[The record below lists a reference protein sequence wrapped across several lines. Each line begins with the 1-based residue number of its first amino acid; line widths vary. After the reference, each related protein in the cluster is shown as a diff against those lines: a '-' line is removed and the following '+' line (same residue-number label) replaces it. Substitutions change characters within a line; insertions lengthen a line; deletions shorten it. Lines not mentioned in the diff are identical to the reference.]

1 MSVTVAKTAGFC
13 FGVRRAVELAEQK
26 AGENGVLYACGEIIH
41 NRHEIDRLAQ
51 KGVRTAQTPE
61 EIPDGAD
68 VLIRAHGVPRAVY
81 QTLAQKGCRVFDAT
95 CPFVQKIHRIADEA
109 REKGRIVAI
118 FGSPGHPEVVGIQ
131 GWCDRSVVVA
141 SEDEVETLL
150 AVPGMTQTPI
160 TVVAQTTV
168 NRALWDISVA
178 MLKKRCTNLEI
189 FDTICKATDERQMEA
204 RLLAGVSDRMIVIG
218 DKKSSNTK
226 RLYEIS
232 RALCEHVLLVEDAEE
247 LRAQSFPREGKIGIT
262 AGASTPAWIIKEV
275 SNMMSEETKIEN
287 EDFAAM
293 LEESF
298 KTLNTGEKVTGTVVA
313 VSTTDIQ
320 VDLGVKHTAY
330 IPISEL
336 SDDPNYDVAANIR
349 PGEEIEA
356 VVVRVNDGEGTITL
370 SKKRVDQ
377 LKGWDTVEKAFEDH
391 AVVEGIIMEENR
403 GGVVATAFGVRVF
416 IPASQTGVPKDQ
428 PMSQLVKTKQS
439 FYITEINRQRRR
451 VVGSIRQI
459 QQEARKAAAEKVWES
474 IEVGNEYEGTVKSL
488 TSYGAFV
495 DIGGVDGMVHISEL
509 AWGRIKHPSE
519 VVSVG
524 DQVKVFVIG
533 LDKENKKIS
542 LGYKREEDNP
552 WNVFKAQYNVGDVA
566 SVKILKFMDFGAF
579 AEIVPGVDGLIHISQ
594 ISDHRI
600 AKPADALE
608 IGQQVDAKIIDVNDE
623 KKKVSLSIRALLVGD
638 EEEEGYEDE
647 ADEAAET
654 EE

>member
-13 FGVRRAVELAEQK
+13 FGVRRAVDLAEQQAK
-26 AGENGVLYACGEIIH
+26 KNGKIYAYGEIIH
-41 NRHEIDRLAQ
+41 NMHEIERLE
-51 KGVRTAQTPE
+51 KLGVYTAHALE
-61 EIPDGAD
+61 DIPDGAG
-68 VLIRAHGVPRAVY
+68 VLIRAHGVPRNVY
-81 QTLAQKGCRVFDAT
+81 TLLQAKKCEIFDAT
-95 CPFVQKIHRIADEA
+95 CPFVRKIHKIADKESA
-109 REKGRIVAI
+109 DGRLIVI
-118 FGSPGHPEVVGIQ
+118 LGSAGHPEVVGIQ
-131 GWCDRSVVVA
+131 GWCGESVVLEGEEQA
-141 SEDEVETLL
+141 RAFSERLEMEDK
-150 AVPGMTQTPI
+150 PI
-160 TVVAQTTV
+160 SLVAQTTV
-168 NRALWDISVA
+168 NRSIWNISVG
-178 MLKKRCTNLEI
+178 LIKKRCTNLKI
-189 FDTICKATDERQMEA
+189 FDTICKATDERQSEA
-204 RLLAGVSDRMIVIG
+204 RLLAGVSDQMIVIG

-232 RALCEHVLLVEDAEE
+232 RSLCSDVRYIEDAAE
-247 LRAQSFPREGKIGIT
+247 LTTQELGQHQHIGIT

-275 SNMMSEETKIEN
+275 SNMMSEETKIETG

-298 KTLNTGEKVTGTVVA
+298 KTLNNGEKVTGTVVGISNND
-313 VSTTDIQ
+313 VQ

-330 IPISEL
+330 IPLGEL
-336 SDDPNYDVAANIR
+336 SDDPNYDVAANIHV
-349 PGEEIEA
+349 GDEIEA

-377 LKGWDTVEKAFEDH
+377 LKGWETVEKAYEEH
-391 AVVEGIIMEENR
+391 TPVEGTIVEENR

-439 FYITEINRQRRR
+439 FYITEINRQRKR

-459 QQEARKAAAEKVWES
+459 QQEARKAAAEQIWNT
-474 IEVGNEYEGTVKSL
+474 IEIGNEYDGTVKSL

-509 AWGRIKHPSE
+509 SWGRIKHPSE

-524 DQVKVFVIG
+524 DKVKVFVIG

-552 WNVFKAQYNVGDVA
+552 WNVFKSKYDIGSVA
-566 SVKILKFMDFGAF
+566 EVKILKFMPFGAF

-594 ISDHRI
+594 IADHRI
-600 AKPADALE
+600 AKPEDELE
-608 IGQQVDAKIIDVNDE
+608 VGQVVEAKIIDINDE
-623 KKKVSLSIRALLVGD
+623 KKKVSLSIRALLEDGED
-638 EEEEGYEDE
+638 YED
-647 ADEAAET
+647 
-654 EE
+654 

>member
-13 FGVRRAVELAEQK
+13 FGVRRAVELAEQQAK
-26 AGENGVLYACGEIIH
+26 QNGTIWAYGEIIH
-41 NRHEIDRLAQ
+41 NMHEIRRLE
-51 KGVRTAQTPE
+51 KCGVRTAQTLE
-61 EIPDGAD
+61 EIPDGAR

-81 QTLAQKGCRVFDAT
+81 DTLADKGCEVYDAT
-95 CPFVQKIHRIADEA
+95 CPFVQKIHRIADEESRA
-109 REKGRIVAI
+109 GRLVVIL
-118 FGSPGHPEVVGIQ
+118 GSAGHPEVVGIQ
-131 GWCDRSVVVA
+131 GWCGESVVLDGEEQARAFAERPENADRPV
-141 SEDEVETLL
+141 S
-150 AVPGMTQTPI
+150 I
-160 TVVAQTTV
+160 VAQTTV
-168 NRALWDISVA
+168 NRTIWNISVG
-178 MLKKRCTNLEI
+178 LIKKRCTNLKI
-189 FDTICKATDERQMEA
+189 FDTICKATDERQSEA
-204 RLLAGVSDRMIVIG
+204 RLLAGASDQMIVIG

-232 RALCEHVLLVEDAEE
+232 RSLCSNVLYIEDATE
-247 LRAQSFPREGKIGIT
+247 LTTQGLCRDGRVGIT

-287 EDFAAM
+287 GEDFAAM

-313 VSTTDIQ
+313 VSSTDVQ

-330 IPISEL
+330 IPLGEL
-336 SDDPNYDVAANIR
+336 SDDPNYDVAANIH
-349 PGEEIEA
+349 PGDEIEA
-356 VVVRVNDGEGTITL
+356 VVVRVNDGEGTVTL

-377 LKGWDTVEKAFEDH
+377 LKGWETVEKAYEEH
-391 AVVEGIIMEENR
+391 TVVEGTIVEENR

-439 FYITEINRQRRR
+439 FYITEINRQRKR

-459 QQEARKAAAEKVWES
+459 QQEARKAAAEQIWS
-474 IEVGNEYEGTVKSL
+474 TIEVGNEYEGTVKSL

-509 AWGRIKHPSE
+509 SWGRIKHPSE
-519 VVSVG
+519 VVNVG
-524 DQVKVFVIG
+524 DKVKVFVIG

-552 WNVFKAQYNVGDVA
+552 WNVFKSKYGVGDVA
-566 SVKILKFMDFGAF
+566 EVKILKFMPFGAF

-594 ISDHRI
+594 IADHRI
-600 AKPADALE
+600 AKPEDVLE
-608 IGQQVDAKIIDVNDE
+608 VGQQVDAKIIDINDE
-623 KKKVSLSIRALLVGD
+623 KKKVSLSIRALLVAD
-638 EEEEGYEDE
+638 EEYDEE
-647 ADEAAET
+647 
-654 EE
+654 

>member
-13 FGVRRAVELAEQK
+13 FGVRRAVDLAEQQ
-26 AGENGVLYACGEIIH
+26 AGKNGVIYAYGEIIH
-41 NRHEIDRLAQ
+41 NMHEIRRLEAR
-51 KGVRTAQTPE
+51 GVRTAQTLE
-61 EIPDGAD
+61 EIPDGAK
-68 VLIRAHGVPRAVY
+68 VLIRAHGVPRQVY
-81 QTLAQKGCRVFDAT
+81 DTLAAKHCEVFDAT
-95 CPFVQKIHRIADEA
+95 CPFVQKIHRIVDQES
-109 REKGRIVAI
+109 RDGRLIVI
-118 FGSPGHPEVVGIQ
+118 LGSAGHPEVVGIQ
-131 GWCDRSVVVA
+131 GWCGASVVLEGEAQARAFTEEPEMV
-141 SEDEVETLL
+141 DRPL
-150 AVPGMTQTPI
+150 A
-160 TVVAQTTV
+160 VVAQTTV
-168 NRALWDISVA
+168 NRTIWNISVG
-178 MLKKRCTNLEI
+178 LIKKRCTNLKI
-189 FDTICKATDERQMEA
+189 FDTICKATDERQSEA
-204 RLLAGVSDRMIVIG
+204 RLLAGASDQMIVIG

-232 RALCEHVLLVEDAEE
+232 RSLCSNVLYIEDAAE
-247 LRAQSFPREGKIGIT
+247 LTTQELCRDGRVGIT

-287 EDFAAM
+287 GEDFAAM

-313 VSTTDIQ
+313 VSTTDVQ

-336 SDDPNYDVAANIR
+336 SDDPNYDVAANIH
-349 PGEEIEA
+349 PGDEIEA
-356 VVVRVNDGEGTITL
+356 VVVRVNDGEGTVTL

-377 LKGWDTVEKAFEDH
+377 LKGWETIEKAHEGH
-391 AVVEGIIMEENR
+391 TVVEGTIVEENR

-439 FYITEINRQRRR
+439 FYITEINRQRKR

-459 QQEARKAAAEKVWES
+459 QQEARKAAAEKIWS
-474 IEVGNEYEGTVKSL
+474 TIEVGNEYEGTVKSL

-509 AWGRIKHPSE
+509 SWGRIKHPSE
-519 VVSVG
+519 VVNVG
-524 DQVKVFVIG
+524 DKVKVFVIG

-552 WNVFKAQYNVGDVA
+552 WNVFKSKYSVGDVA
-566 SVKILKFMDFGAF
+566 EVKILKFMPFGAF

-594 ISDHRI
+594 IADHRI
-600 AKPADALE
+600 AKPEDELE
-608 IGQQVDAKIIDVNDE
+608 VGQMVNAKIIDINDE

-638 EEEEGYEDE
+638 EYDEE
-647 ADEAAET
+647 
-654 EE
+654 